1 MKSPPFL
8 IKAVLFD
15 FDGTL
20 TQPGALDFSTI
31 KRAIGCP
38 LDQAVLEFIET
49 LETQGQRKK
58 AMAMLKK
65 FEIDAASNSEP
76 NAGVEELISDL
87 RAQDLCVGIIS
98 RNSFQSIERALENF
112 EKVNI
117 SDFDLIISR
126 DTPVKPKP
134 SADGILLAA
143 WEMNVDVK
151 QMLVVGDFVF
161 DMQAGRA
168 AGAFTVFLDHQSIS
182 EHNRIES
189 DFTISNLQELK
200 KIVRMGQPLSGG
212 KLPNEFLEEFL
223 DHFDFND
230 PSILIRP
237 GVGEDFAAVDVNNEE
252 VLILKTD
259 PITFTTDSMGSYA
272 VLVNANDIATSG
284 AVPRWFLTTLFFPRG
299 ITAFDIWQVMHE
311 LKTVCRKWNITLCGG
326 HTEITDAVTRPVV
339 TGLMAGTVSKKDLI
353 DKRNIK
359 CGDKILLTKGIAVE
373 GTAIIA
379 REFEDKLKH
388 LGMSESEIETC
399 RQFLSQISILE
410 EAQIAGGFKGVS
422 AMHDITEG
430 GLSTAVEELSVAG
443 RHRIR
448 IDMDK
453 ISIYPQTQRICQ
465 LLGIDPLGLIGS
477 GSLLICCRKNCCE
490 RLMERI
496 RAAGVDAACIGEVL
510 QEGRGIEATQN
521 GESAEWPRYEV
532 DELTRLFHQGTKTLR
547 CIDNTKLLTKRKS
560 VIGFF

>member
-1 MKSPPFL
+1 MKRPTFH

-20 TQPGALDFSTI
+20 TQPGALNFSKI
-31 KRAIGCP
+31 KHAIGCP
-38 LDQAVLEFIET
+38 PDQAVLEFIET

-58 AMAMLKK
+58 AMAMLNA
-65 FEIDAASNSEP
+65 FEIKAASNSKP
-76 NAGVEELISDL
+76 NPGVEELIYDL
-87 RAQDLCVGIIS
+87 HAKGLCVGIIS
-98 RNSFQSIERALENF
+98 RNSFQSIERALDNF
-112 EKVNI
+112 ENVHI

-143 WEMNVDVK
+143 REMNVDVS

-161 DMQAGRA
+161 DIQAGRE
-168 AGAFTVFLDHQSIS
+168 AGAFTVFLDHQSIP
-182 EHNRIES
+182 EHNQIES

-212 KLPNEFLEEFL
+212 KLPNKFLEEFL
-223 DHFDFND
+223 DQFDFND

-237 GVGEDFAAVDVNNEE
+237 NVGEDFAAVDVNNEE

-259 PITFTTDSMGSYA
+259 PITFATDSIGSYA

-299 ITAFDIWQVMHE
+299 ITAFDIWKVMHE
-311 LKTVCRKWNITLCGG
+311 LKTVCQKWNITLCGG

-353 DKRNIK
+353 DKRHMK
-359 CGDKILLTKGIAVE
+359 SGDKILLTKGIAVE

-379 REFEDKLKH
+379 REFEVKLKR

-399 RQFLSQISILE
+399 KQFLSQISILK
-410 EAQIAGGFKGVS
+410 EAQIAASFKGVS

-443 RHRIR
+443 RHRVR
-448 IDMDK
+448 IEMDK
-453 ISIYPQTQRICQ
+453 IPVYPQTQRVCQ
-465 LLGIDPLGLIGS
+465 LLGIHPLGLIGS
-477 GSLLICCRKNCCE
+477 GSLLICCRQNCCE
-490 RLMERI
+490 RLTEKI
-496 RAAGVDAACIGEVL
+496 RAAGLHTACIGEVL
-510 QEGRGIEATQN
+510 QEGRGIEVIQD
-521 GESAEWPRYEV
+521 GESAEWPHFEV
-532 DELTRLFHQGTKTLR
+532 DELTRLF
-547 CIDNTKLLTKRKS
+547 
-560 VIGFF
+560 